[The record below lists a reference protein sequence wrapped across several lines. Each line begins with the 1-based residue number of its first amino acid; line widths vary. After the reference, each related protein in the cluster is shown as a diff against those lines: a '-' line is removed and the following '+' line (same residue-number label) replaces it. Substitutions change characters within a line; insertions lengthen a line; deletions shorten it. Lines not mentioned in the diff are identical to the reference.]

1 MTVPLNSSQPT
12 SFPVE
17 PSAGLDARFCEVMDA
32 APVMIW
38 VSGIDKRCLW
48 FNRRWLN
55 FTGRDILEEVGDGW
69 AEGVHPED
77 LDRCL
82 KTYVHHF
89 DARLDF
95 RMEYRL
101 RRHDQTYRW
110 IDDTGIARYAPDGSF
125 LGYIGSCA
133 DVNQHKEMQSELRS
147 RLSEIDGL
155 TRRAR
160 AAELQISKRTAELAH
175 LNRFNLAGELTAT
188 IAHELNQPLAAILT
202 NSETAIAL
210 LDSSPPNVEELS
222 EILND
227 IRRDDERA
235 SEVLKRVRRFLKKAP
250 FARKDENVNQI
261 VQDTVG
267 LLSRLAASRETD
279 LATETASGELLVNFD
294 QPQLQQVIINL
305 ILNAMDAMS
314 SVPASNRKITIS
326 TTRVENSAD
335 IIVSDTGAGIS
346 ADIVQLVFEPFFSTK
361 PEGMGM
367 GLSIVRTIVE
377 ANGGQIWTE
386 GKAGNGAVFHIRLPL
401 SGT

>member
-1 MTVPLNSSQPT
+1 
-12 SFPVE
+12 
-17 PSAGLDARFCEVMDA
+17 MDA

-48 FNRRWLN
+48 FNRPWLN
-55 FTGRDILEEVGDGW
+55 FTGRDIHEELGDGW

-82 KTYVHHF
+82 ETYVRHF
-89 DARLDF
+89 DARADF
-95 RMEYRL
+95 RVEYRL

-110 IDDTGIARYAPDGSF
+110 IDDIGIARYARDGSF
-125 LGYIGSCA
+125 LGYIGSCT
-133 DVNQHKEMQSELRS
+133 DVNEHKEMQSELRT
-147 RLSEIDGL
+147 RLFEIDGL

-160 AAELQISKRTAELAH
+160 AAELQNSKRTAELAH

-202 NSETAIAL
+202 NSETAMAL
-210 LDSSPPNVEELS
+210 LDSSPSNVEELS
-222 EILND
+222 QILSD
-227 IRRDDERA
+227 IRRDNQRA
-235 SEVLKRVRRFLKKAP
+235 SEVLGRVRSLLKRAP
-250 FARKDENVNQI
+250 FERKNKDVNQI
-261 VQDTVG
+261 VRDTAG

-279 LATETASGELLVNFD
+279 LASETTSGELLVNCD
-294 QPQLQQVIINL
+294 ETQLQQVLINL

-314 SVPASNRKITIS
+314 AVTAADRKIAIT
-326 TTRVENSAD
+326 TTRVENFAD
-335 IIVSDTGAGIS
+335 VIVSDRGPGIS
-346 ADIVQLVFEPFFSTK
+346 ADLVKMVFEPFFSTK

-377 ANGGQIWTE
+377 AHGGQIWIK
-386 GKAGNGAVFHIRLPL
+386 GKPGNGAVFHIRLPL